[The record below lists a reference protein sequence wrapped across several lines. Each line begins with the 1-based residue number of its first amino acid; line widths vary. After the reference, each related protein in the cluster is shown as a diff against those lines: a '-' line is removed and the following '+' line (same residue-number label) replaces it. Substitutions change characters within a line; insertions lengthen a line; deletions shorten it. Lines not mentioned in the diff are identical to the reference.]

1 MDYQKKDV
9 MTAKTSAQAAD
20 QNKEREITKMEVMGE
35 MAETKELEERL
46 HRFVGW
52 EELYSGDLCTDELI
66 ERLCQFFGKLLI
78 KREGR

>member
-66 ERLCQFFGKLLI
+66 ERFCQFFGKLLI